1 MMRGTLLSAE
11 TVLFKPERYF
21 VTKCIQ
27 TRFSRKTFY
36 QERFFGKMYVICL
49 STIPKCTWDIH
60 FYTVTV
66 FCFKLLPGTFFHRM
80 SYYERVLGN
89 IIGSIA
95 ILMLLLDGRD
105 IKQLRYVGSNVK
117 LFNKEMSE
125 FMITKQ
131 SVEMNTKELF
141 MGMNDLCVWVWL
153 HYFFNNACVKEL
165 LWSLII

>member
-1 MMRGTLLSAE
+1 MLL
-11 TVLFKPERYF
+11 
-21 VTKCIQ
+21 
-27 TRFSRKTFY
+27 
-36 QERFFGKMYVICL
+36 
-49 STIPKCTWDIH
+49 
-60 FYTVTV
+60 
-66 FCFKLLPGTFFHRM
+66 GTFFHRM

-89 IIGSIA
+89 IIVSTA

-141 MGMNDLCVWVWL
+141 MGMNDLCV
-153 HYFFNNACVKEL
+153 
-165 LWSLII
+165 

>member
-1 MMRGTLLSAE
+1 
-11 TVLFKPERYF
+11 
-21 VTKCIQ
+21 
-27 TRFSRKTFY
+27 
-36 QERFFGKMYVICL
+36 
-49 STIPKCTWDIH
+49 
-60 FYTVTV
+60 
-66 FCFKLLPGTFFHRM
+66 M

-89 IIGSIA
+89 IIVSTA

-141 MGMNDLCVWVWL
+141 MGMNDLCV
-153 HYFFNNACVKEL
+153 
-165 LWSLII
+165 

>member
-1 MMRGTLLSAE
+1 
-11 TVLFKPERYF
+11 
-21 VTKCIQ
+21 
-27 TRFSRKTFY
+27 
-36 QERFFGKMYVICL
+36 
-49 STIPKCTWDIH
+49 
-60 FYTVTV
+60 
-66 FCFKLLPGTFFHRM
+66 M

-141 MGMNDLCVWVWL
+141 MGMNDLCV
-153 HYFFNNACVKEL
+153 
-165 LWSLII
+165 

>member
-1 MMRGTLLSAE
+1 
-11 TVLFKPERYF
+11 
-21 VTKCIQ
+21 
-27 TRFSRKTFY
+27 
-36 QERFFGKMYVICL
+36 
-49 STIPKCTWDIH
+49 
-60 FYTVTV
+60 
-66 FCFKLLPGTFFHRM
+66 M

-95 ILMLLLDGRD
+95 ILMLLSDGRD

-141 MGMNDLCVWVWL
+141 MGTNDLCV
-153 HYFFNNACVKEL
+153 
-165 LWSLII
+165 

>member
-1 MMRGTLLSAE
+1 
-11 TVLFKPERYF
+11 
-21 VTKCIQ
+21 
-27 TRFSRKTFY
+27 
-36 QERFFGKMYVICL
+36 
-49 STIPKCTWDIH
+49 
-60 FYTVTV
+60 
-66 FCFKLLPGTFFHRM
+66 M

-95 ILMLLLDGRD
+95 ILMLLSDGRD

-141 MGMNDLCVWVWL
+141 MGMNDLCV
-153 HYFFNNACVKEL
+153 
-165 LWSLII
+165 

>member
-27 TRFSRKTFY
+27 TRFSRKTIY

-49 STIPKCTWDIH
+49 STIPKCTRDIH

-95 ILMLLLDGRD
+95 ILMLLSDGRD
-105 IKQLRYVGSNVK
+105 IKQLRYAGSNVK

-141 MGMNDLCVWVWL
+141 MGMNDLCV
-153 HYFFNNACVKEL
+153 
-165 LWSLII
+165 